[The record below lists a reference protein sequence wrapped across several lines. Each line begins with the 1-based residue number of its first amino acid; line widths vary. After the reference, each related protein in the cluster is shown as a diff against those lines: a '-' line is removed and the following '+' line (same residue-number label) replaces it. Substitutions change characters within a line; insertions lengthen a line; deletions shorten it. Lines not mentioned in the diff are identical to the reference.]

1 MNRPAVTPSNVLEGI
16 NGDAKHIQYTLI
28 ALCLAVLFL
37 VWKWSAFLGI
47 TIAAAFASALVL
59 VMVRRELSSRHS
71 GKRWQTLKVSDMSI
85 NADCTR
91 FSGENG
97 TYFITRVQA
106 NSQGIRPRG
115 EIQSLSRGIASLL
128 NSITAPSSII
138 LTAVPTGDRDISH
151 KLPVERFLVQ
161 NSVYFRTYVMQKGS
175 GAQEDFTTVT
185 DTLRSAGFTPKPVDG
200 KELGWLL
207 GASDSGEPGT
217 DKRLKKE
224 GRHSRY
230 ERMGSVYATSHT
242 FLDLKGVDQTVWAYL
257 ISLNVPFRVK
267 IGLEKLED
275 GSIGKT
281 LRRLVAEYGARIRI
295 YQNMEG
301 RKGPLVEK
309 RREAEMLLRALNS
322 GTPIFGIDVALECYS
337 PHPAKLKMLDNT
349 LIRNLASLGINH
361 RQIAKNSKN
370 GCGIPLGKSGNYP
383 LDANT
388 VANMIL
394 FPEGFEEMNGVLIGV
409 DLSFSKPFFMDVF
422 AGDSYNMTVLGQTGS
437 GKSFFIK
444 LILRRMLQL
453 QMIEEVLIFDPLGE
467 YGERIFGPPD
477 SKGSFTF
484 SVGDLSIAWDETIIS
499 QGNESRDTTAC
510 SQLEQLGPIPKRI
523 RVIRNLK
530 GIDAETALARSR
542 QSIDS
547 WVTGRPE
554 MRKILLIDE
563 AHVMLRTSTGRE
575 IIDNLMRHSRHYNT
589 SVIVASQNLED
600 FLKGS
605 TNRSILSNSRHLF
618 VFRNSESGK
627 NSIHNLLGDDYDIP
641 DISMLPGG
649 KNSPF
654 SECIYSGDGVRRLR
668 VIASREEAEA
678 IG

>member
-1 MNRPAVTPSNVLEGI
+1 MNSSAATPSNVLEGI

-28 ALCLAVLFL
+28 ALSLAVSFL
-37 VWKWSAFLGI
+37 AWRWSASLGI
-47 TIAAAFASALVL
+47 TIAAAFISALIL
-59 VMVRRELSSRHS
+59 VTVRRKHGNRHS
-71 GKRWQTLKVSDMSI
+71 GKRWQTLSPSDVSI
-85 NADCTR
+85 NGDYTR
-91 FSGENG
+91 FSEEKE
-97 TYFITRVQA
+97 TYFITRVHA
-106 NSQGIRPRG
+106 IGQGIRPRG
-115 EIQSLSRGIASLL
+115 EIESLSREMASFL

-138 LTAVPTGDRDISH
+138 LTAVPTGDRDLSH
-151 KLPVERFLVQ
+151 KLPVERFLLQ
-161 NSVYFRTYVMQKGS
+161 NSVYFRAYVMQKGS
-175 GAQEDFTTVT
+175 GAQDDFTAVT
-185 DTLRSAGFTPKPVDG
+185 DALRSSGFAPKPVDD

-207 GASDSGEPGT
+207 GANESGDHGT
-217 DKRLKKE
+217 DKRRRKE
-224 GRHSRY
+224 GKHSRF
-230 ERMGSVYATSHT
+230 ERMGSVYATSHV

-257 ISLNVPFRVK
+257 ISLNIPFRVK

-281 LRRLVAEYGARIRI
+281 LRRSVAEYGARIRI

-301 RKGPLVEK
+301 KKGVLVEK
-309 RREAEMLLRALNS
+309 RREAEMLLKALNS
-322 GTPIFGIDVALECYS
+322 GTPIFGIEVALECYS
-337 PHPAKLKMLDNT
+337 PHPARLKMLDDA
-349 LIRNLASLGINH
+349 LLRNLASLGINH
-361 RQIAKNSKN
+361 RQIAKSSRN
-370 GCGIPLGKSGNYP
+370 GCGIRLGKSGNYP

-388 VANMIL
+388 IANMIF
-394 FPEGFEEMNGVLIGV
+394 FPEGFEEMNGVLVGV
-409 DLSFSKPFFMDVF
+409 DLSLSKPFFIDVF

-453 QMIEEVLIFDPLGE
+453 QMIEEVLIFDPLEE
-467 YGERIFGPPD
+467 YGERIFGSPD
-477 SKGSFTF
+477 SQGSFAIN
-484 SVGDLSIAWDETIIS
+484 VVDLSMAWDEAMVS
-499 QGNESRDTTAC
+499 QGKEFRDTTGY
-510 SQLEQLGPIPKRI
+510 SQLEQLGTTPKRI
-523 RVIRNLK
+523 RIIRNLK

-600 FLKGS
+600 FMKGS
-605 TNRSILSNSRHLF
+605 TNRSILSNSRHVF

-641 DISMLPGG
+641 DVSMLPGG

-654 SECIYSGDGVRRLR
+654 SECIYSGNGVRRLR
-668 VIASREEAEA
+668 VIASKEEAKA